1 MHKEMQTG
9 RPMAGQPTAEPN
21 HRLPERTAFFPSLR
35 FGEER
40 LRSFRSRRYFGSADG
55 WPAEGR
61 PAGGRARCTTREGR
75 LTADFDGR
83 REKTVSNQKR
93 HQLSRFDR
101 QATRRIACGENLAS
115 PVYTGP
121 RKRWVTERG
130 GAARGEAARGEAAQ
144 RRSRFGRAVYPV
156 PCVGDGGGTSSTVAA
171 VELGRAGPAA
181 RPDKPD

>member
-101 QATRRIACGENLAS
+101 QQAYARSRPRREEQRAVPLG
-115 PVYTGP
+115 
-121 RKRWVTERG
+121 
-130 GAARGEAARGEAAQ
+130 ARGSHRREDQ
-144 RRSRFGRAVYPV
+144 RSNAEGRDISADAWTTGQTQG
-156 PCVGDGGGTSSTVAA
+156 CG
-171 VELGRAGPAA
+171 LGRAARQARRPEPA
-181 RPDKPD
+181 RGG